1 MHPIC
6 YGRTILSDN
15 IYRRVV
21 QVAKVDQSTAHAL
34 FALSASYYKEYL
46 PGGTPERREAE
57 QFERNC
63 MVRVFSLLPPPGPA
77 KDAALMLLI
86 HHAIIN
92 PGLHRLHWTQ
102 YLYQLDHHPGQQMNV
117 VIAAHAV
124 WLMAILPLNDTYEFQ
139 KFDYHWLGHDC
150 PDLSRLNS
158 ILGLS
163 RKMLH
168 FQYFITVAAKTQQVP
183 PCQSDFLKEIDES
196 PQVLHEQDLQRP
208 LVKTVATAT
217 MEAYRLATRLYACGR
232 LYR

>member
-1 MHPIC
+1 VNPIC
-6 YGRTILSDN
+6 NGRTILSDN
-15 IYRRVV
+15 IYRHVV
-21 QVAKVDQSTAHAL
+21 QVAKDNQGTAYAL

-46 PGGTPERREAE
+46 PDGSPERREAE
-57 QFERNC
+57 QMERTS
-63 MVRVFSLLPPPGPA
+63 MTRAFHLLPQPGPA
-77 KDAALMLLI
+77 RDAALMLLI

-92 PGLHRLHWTQ
+92 PGLHKRHWTQ
-102 YLYQLDHHPGQQMNV
+102 YLYQLNHYSGQQMNV

-124 WLMAILPLNDTYEFQ
+124 WLMAVLPLDDRYGFQ
-139 KFDYHWLGHDC
+139 KFDYQWLGHDC
-150 PDLSRLNS
+150 LDLSMVNS

-168 FQYFITVAAKTQQVP
+168 FQYVITMVAKTKQTP

-196 PQVLHEQDLQRP
+196 PQILHEEDLQKP